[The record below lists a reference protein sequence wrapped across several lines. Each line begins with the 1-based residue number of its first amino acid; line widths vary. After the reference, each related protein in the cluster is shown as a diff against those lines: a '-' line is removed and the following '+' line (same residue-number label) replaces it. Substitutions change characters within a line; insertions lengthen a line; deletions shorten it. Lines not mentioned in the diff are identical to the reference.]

1 MAYEVFNKEQK
12 GKKRKLQKKFRSK
25 LSDGLE
31 ETFFCLAQRGENGR
45 RRTEQG
51 RAAATWGMRC
61 DARRE
66 CNATWLDAS
75 QTAAHNNGDEAAKAK
90 RRRTDRVT

>member
-1 MAYEVFNKEQK
+1 MKE
-12 GKKRKLQKKFRSK
+12 
-25 LSDGLE
+25 E
-31 ETFFCLAQRGENGR
+31 EQ
-45 RRTEQG
+45 QG

-75 QTAAHNNGDEAAKAK
+75 QTAAHNNGDAASKGEEKEDTPGYLTKNALCAYF
-90 RRRTDRVT
+90 TSPLCN

>member
-1 MAYEVFNKEQK
+1 MKE
-12 GKKRKLQKKFRSK
+12 
-25 LSDGLE
+25 E
-31 ETFFCLAQRGENGR
+31 EQ
-45 RRTEQG
+45 QG

-75 QTAAHNNGDEAAKAK
+75 QTAAHNNGDEAAKVK